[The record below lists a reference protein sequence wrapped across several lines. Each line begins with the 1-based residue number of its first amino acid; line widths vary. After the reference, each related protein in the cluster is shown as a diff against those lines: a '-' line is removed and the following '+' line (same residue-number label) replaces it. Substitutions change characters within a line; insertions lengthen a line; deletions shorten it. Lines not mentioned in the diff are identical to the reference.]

1 MIAKNPARLDFYQR
15 YLDIVAEYNRD
26 KDEAEIQRVFEKLM
40 RFYDTL
46 DQEEER
52 YIREGL
58 ENEDQLAVFDL
69 LCQNKIKLSK
79 ADREKIKNVSI
90 ALLLM
95 LAARKQEMNSLR
107 DRASAQAK
115 LKVAIINEMLAGMPD
130 EFTQDEIIISAESV
144 FRHVEFMGQMH

>member
-1 MIAKNPARLDFYQR
+1 
-15 YLDIVAEYNRD
+15 
-26 KDEAEIQRVFEKLM
+26 M
-40 RFYDTL
+40 RFYDAL

-69 LCQNKIKLSK
+69 ICQNKIKLSK
-79 ADREKIKNVSI
+79 TDREKIKNVSI

-95 LAARKQEMNSLR
+95 LASRKQEMSNLR

-115 LKVAIINEMLAGMPD
+115 LKVAIINEMLTGMPD

-144 FRHVEFMGQMH
+144 FRHVEFMGRMH

>member
-1 MIAKNPARLDFYQR
+1 MAFYQR

-95 LAARKQEMNSLR
+95 LTARKQEMNSLR

-144 FRHVEFMGQMH
+144 FRHVEFVGKIH